1 MVVTTVKEKK
11 EEISEQVKVE
21 NISRTNKYKY
31 LRITINEEGNL
42 KGHIEE
48 LKQKCEAINRETE
61 TIGTKN
67 QVGKEEIKS
76 QLKLFQACFMPAL
89 IHQIERNIRKSR

>member
-67 QVGKEEIKS
+67 QVGREERKS
-76 QLKLFQACFMPAL
+76 LLKLFEACFMPAL
-89 IHQIERNIRKSR
+89 IHRIEGNTRKSR

>member
-67 QVGKEEIKS
+67 QVGNIK
-76 QLKLFQACFMPAL
+76 
-89 IHQIERNIRKSR
+89 